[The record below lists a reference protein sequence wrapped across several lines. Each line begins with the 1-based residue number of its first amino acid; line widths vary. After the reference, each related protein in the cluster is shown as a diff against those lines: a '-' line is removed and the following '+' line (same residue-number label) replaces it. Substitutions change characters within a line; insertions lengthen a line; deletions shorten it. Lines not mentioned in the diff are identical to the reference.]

1 MSPFGDLDF
10 SCDKSFKIKKIHN
23 NVWKLMGYAR
33 SLSDVLAD
41 SMFNDYT
48 FIRFYIINFITVI
61 LKNKNKMKITA
72 KKIKHGGHLFSNF
85 CLKNPRVNI
94 LFATVNL
101 FRSVRNFYTHKN
113 DKLTCLL
120 VTQLLYNKTMDV
132 STYIWPSKFQIC
144 FIFPIFLAC

>member
-48 FIRFYIINFITVI
+48 FIRFY
-61 LKNKNKMKITA
+61 
-72 KKIKHGGHLFSNF
+72 
-85 CLKNPRVNI
+85 
-94 LFATVNL
+94 
-101 FRSVRNFYTHKN
+101 
-113 DKLTCLL
+113 
-120 VTQLLYNKTMDV
+120 QLLLLQSFWQKQNNDN
-132 STYIWPSKFQIC
+132 SKENQTWWT
-144 FIFPIFLAC
+144 FIF